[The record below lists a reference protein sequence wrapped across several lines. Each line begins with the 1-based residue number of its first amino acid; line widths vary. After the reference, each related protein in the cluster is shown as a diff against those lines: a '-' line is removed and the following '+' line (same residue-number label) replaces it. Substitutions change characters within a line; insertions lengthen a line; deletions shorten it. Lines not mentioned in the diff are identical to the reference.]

1 MSTAA
6 PRLEALEPLELLS
19 QRSRRLADL
28 VEAISKRRDVVRRR
42 AKLLLLL
49 LELRCPAS
57 GRPRRPWYV
66 PGAVARLGPSGIW
79 RAWRHRWGER
89 PPSETTIRAHLGMLE
104 RHLAL
109 IRSPGD
115 RLPVLF
121 DDEHPERL
129 PRHPDTI
136 HLLEEDRE
144 AEWWA
149 GEGRR
154 LLEANPTAKLSP
166 TTWRRL
172 FRDWRERASSRQLSL
187 PFPMVPSPAP
197 GPSTPEIPAARAS
210 RELAQAAV
218 ASPGAAGILSALDRV
233 GAELRGPNRRRL
245 ARDLP
250 RLRCSCAL
258 LAVALKRQADGS
270 EERRRVR
277 RRAGWLARAFDHAT
291 PAELRS
297 ALEWA
302 ARSVGISIPKPGSDR
317 CRPRRNAGPGRPRH
331 GPSPGRGPSSRASGS
346 PLPFPELCTTAPGTD
361 LSAG

>member
-1 MSTAA
+1 MSSPA
-6 PRLEALEPLELLS
+6 PRLQHLGPLERLAS
-19 QRSRRLADL
+19 RSRRLADL
-28 VEAISKRRDVVRRR
+28 VEAISRRRDVRDRR

-79 RAWRHRWGER
+79 RAWRTRFGEA
-89 PPSETTIRAHLGMLE
+89 PPSERTIRSHLGMLE
-104 RHLAL
+104 RHLA
-109 IRSPGD
+109 IMRSPGD

-149 GEGRR
+149 GEGRA
-154 LLEANPTAKLSP
+154 LLEANPTARLSP
-166 TTWRRL
+166 STWRRL
-172 FRDWRERASSRQLSL
+172 FRDWRERASARQLSL
-187 PFPMVPSPAP
+187 PFPTPMPEPAP
-197 GPSTPEIPAARAS
+197 GASPQPPAAKAS
-210 RELAQAAV
+210 LELAQAAV
-218 ASPGAAGILSALDRV
+218 ASPAAGGILSALDRA

-250 RLRCSCAL
+250 RLRCACAL
-258 LAVALKRQADGS
+258 LAVALKRQADRT
-270 EERRRVR
+270 EDRWRVR
-277 RRAGWLARAFDHAT
+277 RRAGWIARAFDEAT
-291 PAELRS
+291 PAELTS

-302 ARSVGISIPKPGSDR
+302 ARAAGVTIPKPRSDR
-317 CRPRRNAGPGRPRH
+317 CRKTRHRARARPPDPPRGSTPRLLFSTH
-331 GPSPGRGPSSRASGS
+331 
-346 PLPFPELCTTAPGTD
+346 
-361 LSAG
+361 